1 MKHFDYIILGQG
13 LAGSLLAWSLI
24 QKGKSVLVLDDSAA
38 QGASRVA
45 AGMFNP
51 VVFKRLN
58 FSWNAHSFLPIAKK
72 LYTELEASLDGKWWN
87 EMPLARFFGDQFTAD
102 QFEKEL
108 AIPPLGDYLST
119 DRDDAL
125 DQIRSS
131 FGYGVVKYAGFLDI
145 NKMLTAIRE
154 FLIAQNAY
162 VDAKTVEADF
172 TFEKEGVV
180 YKDIQA
186 SALICCHGYG
196 IKKWRSW
203 KYVPVVGAKGEILHL
218 KGRGH
223 TENFLLNNSKYLLPI
238 GNGEFL
244 AGSTYEWRDLSLSPT
259 ESAKNEILSK
269 LKNLLT
275 EDLEVVD
282 QKVGIRPT
290 SKDRRPIIGEHPRN
304 SKMKIFNGLGTRGV
318 IVAPAMVEW
327 FCDHLINGAK
337 LPDEVNV
344 SRFNKYFQ

>member
-1 MKHFDYIILGQG
+1 MKRYDYLILGQG

-24 QKGKSVLVLDDSAA
+24 KKGKSVLVLDDSTA
-38 QGASRVA
+38 QGASSVA

-51 VVFKRLN
+51 IVFKRLN
-58 FSWNAHSFLPIAKK
+58 FSWNAHTFLPIAKR
-72 LYTELEASLDGKWWN
+72 LYEELETSLDGKWWN

-102 QFEKEL
+102 QFEKEST
-108 AIPPLGDYLST
+108 IPPMGDYLSF
-119 DRDDAL
+119 DRVDQL

-131 FGYGVVKYAGFLDI
+131 FGYGIVNYAGFVDV
-145 NKMLTAIRE
+145 NKMLTATRE
-154 FLIAQNAY
+154 FFMAQNAFLD
-162 VDAKTVEADF
+162 VKTVEADF
-172 TFEKEGVV
+172 TFNEAGVV
-180 YKDIQA
+180 YQDIQA

-203 KYVPVVGAKGEILHL
+203 KHVPVVGAKGEVLHL
-218 KGRGH
+218 KGQAH
-223 TENFLLNNSKYLLPI
+223 TEDFLLNNGKFILPI
-238 GNGEFL
+238 GNGEFR
-244 AGSTYEWRDLSLSPT
+244 AGSTYEWRDLSLTPT

-290 SKDRRPIIGEHPRN
+290 SKDRRPILGEHPRN
-304 SKMKIFNGLGTRGV
+304 SKLKIFNGLGTRGV
-318 IVAPAMVEW
+318 IIAPAMVEW
-327 FCDHLINGAK
+327 FCDNLINGTE
-337 LPDEVNV
+337 LPAEVNV